1 MIATHSHRSIG
12 GALLV
17 ACTLSSNAFARTPVT
32 GDPIVINDD
41 VVEERDFMR
50 EYAMGV
56 HRIPMD
62 GGKIYGWKLSE
73 RVTFGRLKGENDK
86 FGFSVD
92 VNRRHRVEITT
103 DGLRWRRTLG
113 GSSWRSSAPRHCG
126 SARCGRSRSR
136 SG

>member
-1 MIATHSHRSIG
+1 MNAAAANRSIG
-12 GALLV
+12 GVLLV
-17 ACTLSSNAFARTPVT
+17 ACMLSSNALARTPLANVSPHA
-32 GDPIVINDD
+32 DDD
-41 VVEERDFMR
+41 VVAEREFMR

-62 GGKIYGWKLSE
+62 GGKIYGWKLSD

-92 VNRRHRVEITT
+92 MNKRHRVEITT

-113 GSSWRSSAPRHCG
+113 GSAK
-126 SARCGRSRSR
+126 
-136 SG
+136 

>member
-1 MIATHSHRSIG
+1 MNAAALTHRSIG

-17 ACTLSSNAFARTPVT
+17 ACALSPNAFARTPTPVV
-32 GDPIVINDD
+32 PQDD
-41 VVEERDFMR
+41 VVEDREFMR

-62 GGKIYGWKLSE
+62 GGKIYGWKLSD

-92 VNRRHRVEITT
+92 MNPRHRVEITT
-103 DGLRWRRTLG
+103 DGVRWRRTLG
-113 GSSWRSSAPRHCG
+113 GSG
-126 SARCGRSRSR
+126 K
-136 SG
+136 